1 MNLLRNTY
9 GNTTLMIDKTKN
21 KLGKA
26 AWHDFTASQEVI
38 RLLPK
43 LNRIIKKTQ
52 KNNNK
57 DDIWSDY
64 TLSSSYVICFLKGI
78 Y

>member
-21 KLGKA
+21 RLGKA

-43 LNRIIKKTQ
+43 LNKKHRKITIKMTYGVIIL
-52 KNNNK
+52 
-57 DDIWSDY
+57 Y
-64 TLSSSYVICFLKGI
+64 HPHMSSVF
-78 Y
+78 